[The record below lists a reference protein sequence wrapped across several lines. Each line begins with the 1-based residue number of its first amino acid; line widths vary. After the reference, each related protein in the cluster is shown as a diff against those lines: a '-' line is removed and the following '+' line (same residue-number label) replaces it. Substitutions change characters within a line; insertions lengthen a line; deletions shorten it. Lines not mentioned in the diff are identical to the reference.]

1 MTTTDKTVQI
11 TLPLENIIDTVCKLS
26 RDELVEVKRRIDKQ
40 LLNTGQTDDPLEV
53 LEDREFWDSDLGRE
67 IMAEGDPSITRE
79 EVLRATSSIPGSLSD
94 VIRAERD
101 ER

>member
-1 MTTTDKTVQI
+1 MAATDKTVQI
-11 TLPLENIIDTVCKLS
+11 TLPLESIIDTVCKLS

-40 LLNTGQTDDPLEV
+40 LRNAGQTDDPLEA

-79 EVLRATSSIPGSLSD
+79 EVLRITSKFKGSMAQI
-94 VIRAERD
+94 VREERD
-101 ER
+101 AR